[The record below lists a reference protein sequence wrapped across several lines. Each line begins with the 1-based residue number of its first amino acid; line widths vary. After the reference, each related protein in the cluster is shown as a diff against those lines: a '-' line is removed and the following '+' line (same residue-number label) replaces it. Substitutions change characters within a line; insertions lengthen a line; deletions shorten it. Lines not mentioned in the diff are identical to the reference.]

1 MIKQILKLVWKR
13 KKENFLLILEIFLS
27 FIVLFCVST
36 FAMHMILNRL
46 KPRGYEIV
54 NVWRIGTASIES
66 LAFDDNEW
74 SIENTNN
81 MLEME
86 SLVKSYGNILESA
99 LLEPVPYE
107 QVMNSRPYTYR
118 EIEISAGYAITYGDL
133 DRVMDLNIING
144 RWFNEGDREANITP
158 IVINRLVYE
167 RLFEPEDPIGKIVF
181 RGRGDNITENRIIGV
196 IDHYNKDGDY
206 AAEDPY
212 VFEYRHIREDNP
224 PTNFMV
230 KVAPGTTAEFE
241 AEIVEN
247 MQNITKGG
255 TFKVDWLEDMKRTSF
270 KFRFTIIAAL
280 GIMVLSLFIMVATG
294 LMGILWL
301 NVSKRTK
308 EIGLRRAKG
317 ANKGHIFK
325 QITGEL
331 LVVTTIG
338 AFLGF
343 IIAIEFPVLEL
354 IPFVGSNTYYVAIAI
369 SLVIIYI
376 VTYTCGIYPS
386 YIATKIQPAEALHA
400 E

>member
-1 MIKQILKLVWKR
+1 MIKHILKLVWKR

-36 FAMHMILNRL
+36 FAIHMFLNRL
-46 KPRGYEIV
+46 KPRGYEIE

-66 LAFDDNEW
+66 LAFDGTWTEEDTNEM
-74 SIENTNN
+74 IQLEN
-81 MLEME
+81 
-86 SLVKSYGNILESA
+86 LVKSYDNFTDIA
-99 LLEPVPYE
+99 LLDPIPYE
-107 QVMNSRPYTYR
+107 QVLNSSRFVYGDL
-118 EIEISAGYAITYGDL
+118 EVSAGIALTYGDL
-133 DRVMDLNIING
+133 DKVMDLNIING
-144 RWFNEGDREANITP
+144 RWFNEGDREAAITP

-167 RLFEPEDPIGKIVF
+167 RLFEPEDPIGKIVL
-181 RGRGDNITENRIIGV
+181 RGSDEDPVEKRIVGV
-196 IDHYNKDGDY
+196 VDHYNKDGDY
-206 AAEDPY
+206 ASEDPY
-212 VFEYRHIREDNP
+212 IFEYRHIRDEEP

-230 KVAPGTTAEFE
+230 KVTPGTTAELE
-241 AEIVEN
+241 AEIVEK
-247 MQNITKGG
+247 MQEVARGG
-255 TFKVDWLEDMKRTSF
+255 TFKVDWLEDMKRSSF
-270 KFRFTIIAAL
+270 KLRFAFIGAL

-301 NVSKRTK
+301 NVSKRTR

-338 AFLGF
+338 ALIGF
-343 IIAIEFPVLEL
+343 VIAIEFPILQL
-354 IPFVGSNTYYVAIAI
+354 IPFIRANTYYVAITFSVI
-369 SLVIIYI
+369 IIYI
-376 VTYTCGIYPS
+376 VTYSCGIYPS